1 MKKIV
6 LSIILSLSMKVYA
19 DKPLVKVAHEELKR
33 SIKFL
38 KLERHQQKNLYD
50 YVRLLKSR
58 YILTREMVWTSTK
71 IVEAMSVQSSMILIK
86 EK

>member
-6 LSIILSLSMKVYA
+6 FFIMLSLSMQVYA
-19 DKPLVKVAHEELKR
+19 KAPLVKVTKKELKL
-33 SIKFL
+33 SKKFL